1 MGIILWII
9 FSVAIFILYHKV
21 FDVVYLDLS
30 QGLMR
35 ELIFVAIGGAFLTGL
50 TVALWWL
57 ADIIIVIA
65 AISLRGKCKT
75 AGARN
80 MLTIG
85 AIVLAG
91 WIAVSGIFLA

>member
-9 FSVAIFILYHKV
+9 FSVAIFVLYHKV

-35 ELIFVAIGGAFLTGL
+35 EIIIVAFAGAILTGV
-50 TVALWWL
+50 TVTFWWL
-57 ADIIIVIA
+57 SDIIIVMA
-65 AISLRGKCKT
+65 AVLLRGKCKT

-85 AIVLAG
+85 AVALAG